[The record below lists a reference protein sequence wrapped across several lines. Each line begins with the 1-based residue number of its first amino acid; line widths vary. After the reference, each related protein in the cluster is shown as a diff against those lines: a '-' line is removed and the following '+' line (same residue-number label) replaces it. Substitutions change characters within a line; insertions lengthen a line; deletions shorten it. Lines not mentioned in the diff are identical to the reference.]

1 MMRMPASR
9 FKSRDFLHSKISGR
23 RTFAQKVDESV
34 ARILTAK
41 LKLYPKF
48 ELDEVL
54 TEESGLS
61 QLGTANAVTLLVNRE
76 AASLLSPSVE
86 YLNVVLPPQPPSLQE
101 FITVFTD
108 TRSAQQCSNCPLKSE
123 FGNMDFKNTL
133 IRYYGGTGTNQLN
146 ADRIHAYSFLQLTEI
161 LDQRT
166 DPSDPYMADNL
177 RRSQWVVFNVL
188 NEDPSKPETSA
199 LKRILSE
206 RLDLLRDKKVI
217 VFSYSEPYYL
227 DSTDI
232 ANITAYYALYNK
244 SQSAFDITARL
255 MMREMSANGSLPVSL
270 AR

>member
-1 MMRMPASR
+1 M
-9 FKSRDFLHSKISGR
+9 
-23 RTFAQKVDESV
+23 DESV

-86 YLNVVLPPQPPSLQE
+86 YLNVVLPQPPSLQE

-177 RRSQWVVFNVL
+177 RRSQWVVL
-188 NEDPSKPETSA
+188 TSSKPIQTETSA
-199 LKRILSE
+199 LKRILS
-206 RLDLLRDKKVI
+206 
-217 VFSYSEPYYL
+217 
-227 DSTDI
+227 
-232 ANITAYYALYNK
+232 
-244 SQSAFDITARL
+244 SA
-255 MMREMSANGSLPVSL
+255 
-270 AR
+270 